1 MDKFLWGQV
10 YVKGALVRPPGAHDN
25 SNDHYQQAMV
35 PTCWNCEGV
44 LWLIFC
50 DALVKDDQHLED
62 RLGVDPGEPCVR
74 DRGDS
79 RPRYSGVQDDGR
91 SSGDPETPG
100 HRSQENGA
108 RVAEL
113 MFFFVTREVRMF
125 SDETWKIMWVS
136 ILANLV
142 FFGITLPLLGKM
154 LS

>member
-62 RLGVDPGEPCVR
+62 RLGVVVGEPR
-74 DRGDS
+74 ILTHGATHHRNS
-79 RPRYSGVQDDGR
+79 RLEAAHSKTYAGAGPAEAGSA
-91 SSGDPETPG
+91 
-100 HRSQENGA
+100 A
-108 RVAEL
+108 RVI
-113 MFFFVTREVRMF
+113 FF
-125 SDETWKIMWVS
+125 
-136 ILANLV
+136 L
-142 FFGITLPLLGKM
+142 
-154 LS
+154 